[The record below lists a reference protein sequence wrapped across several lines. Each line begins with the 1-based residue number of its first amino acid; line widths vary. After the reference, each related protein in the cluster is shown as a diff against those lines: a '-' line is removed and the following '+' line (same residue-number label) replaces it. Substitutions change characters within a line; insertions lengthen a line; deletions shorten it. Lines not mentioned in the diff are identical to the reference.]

1 MQYNF
6 DKPVDRSGSSD
17 FKHAVLEER
26 FGRADLLPLWVADMD
41 WETPQFITDA
51 LKARMEHSLFGYTKD
66 PRDYWQTVAKWI
78 SDHHQWEVKT
88 EWLTYI
94 PGIVKGIGFV
104 INRFLKDDEKV
115 IVQPPIYHPFYLTPR
130 GNKREVVW
138 NPLKRVSHDKY
149 EMDFENLAQVADEKC
164 KLLIL
169 ANPHNPIGICWDK
182 ETLQRLAHFCK
193 ERGIMVISDE
203 IHCDMALYGHKHIPF
218 ASVSQEAA
226 DISITFAAPSKTFNI
241 AGIVSSWAVV
251 PNDEL
256 RHRFYSWLEA
266 NEFNEANMFAPL
278 ATVAAFKNGEEWR
291 TQMLKYTEG
300 NIEFVINY
308 CKENIPQI
316 RPIRPEASF
325 LVWLDCTELNLSHKE
340 LIDLFV
346 NKARLALNDG
356 EMFGTGGK
364 GFMRLNVG
372 TQRAVLRQAM
382 QQLKDAVEQVSK
394 K

>member
-1 MQYNF
+1 
-6 DKPVDRSGSSD
+6 
-17 FKHAVLEER
+17 
-26 FGRADLLPLWVADMD
+26 
-41 WETPQFITDA
+41 
-51 LKARMEHSLFGYTKD
+51 
-66 PRDYWQTVAKWI
+66 
-78 SDHHQWEVKT
+78 
-88 EWLTYI
+88 
-94 PGIVKGIGFV
+94 
-104 INRFLKDDEKV
+104 
-115 IVQPPIYHPFYLTPR
+115 
-130 GNKREVVW
+130 
-138 NPLKRVSHDKY
+138 
-149 EMDFENLAQVADEKC
+149 
-164 KLLIL
+164 
-169 ANPHNPIGICWDK
+169 
-182 ETLQRLAHFCK
+182 
-193 ERGIMVISDE
+193 
-203 IHCDMALYGHKHIPF
+203 
-218 ASVSQEAA
+218 
-226 DISITFAAPSKTFNI
+226 
-241 AGIVSSWAVV
+241 
-251 PNDEL
+251 
-256 RHRFYSWLEA
+256 
-266 NEFNEANMFAPL
+266 MFAPL